1 MRPGLQQHNKQQSRN
16 QHQHQH
22 QHQHQV
28 VGAIPILFVVVCSKH
43 VCECFFPSGKQMTQ
57 AVQMGENHNAKT
69 LKIVEDLVKDGQ
81 VETSHVEKL
90 VRTCPRTCP

>member
-1 MRPGLQQHNKQQSRN
+1 
-16 QHQHQH
+16 
-22 QHQHQV
+22 
-28 VGAIPILFVVVCSKH
+28 
-43 VCECFFPSGKQMTQ
+43 MTQ

-90 VRTCPRTCP
+90 VRTCPRTCPCRARQHQHLWQPGDRPAPRSPSWQPSTPAVLI